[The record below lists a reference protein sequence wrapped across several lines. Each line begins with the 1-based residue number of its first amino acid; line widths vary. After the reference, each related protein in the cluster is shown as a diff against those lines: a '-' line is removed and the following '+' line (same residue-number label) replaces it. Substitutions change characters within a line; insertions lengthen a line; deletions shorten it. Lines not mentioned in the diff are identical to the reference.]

1 MYLVGFK
8 TQGGSWYAF
17 KNRNHLIQGST
28 ALTFSD
34 DYKSLTGGGSY
45 KNLVNVVVGKNSAEE
60 AWGFWPST
68 SKGSTTDQ
76 ETKKALL
83 RFVLMFSEAAR
94 FQLIRV
100 QMSAQHGIRS
110 REANFA
116 RLVLTSPSNGV
127 SFHAPCLSHRPR
139 RNGIPSRKIKRL
151 RTLGSHR

>member
-1 MYLVGFK
+1 M
-8 TQGGSWYAF
+8 
-17 KNRNHLIQGST
+17 
-28 ALTFSD
+28 
-34 DYKSLTGGGSY
+34 
-45 KNLVNVVVGKNSAEE
+45 NVVVGKNSAEE
-60 AWGFWPST
+60 ALGILAKYKQGT
-68 SKGSTTDQ
+68 TTDQ

-127 SFHAPCLSHRPR
+127 TYHAPCLSHRPR
-139 RNGIPSRKIKRL
+139 RNGLPSRKLKLL
-151 RTLGSHR
+151 RILGSQR

>member
-60 AWGFWPST
+60 ALGILA
-68 SKGSTTDQ
+68 KYKQGSTTDQ
-76 ETKKALL
+76 
-83 RFVLMFSEAAR
+83 
-94 FQLIRV
+94 
-100 QMSAQHGIRS
+100 
-110 REANFA
+110 
-116 RLVLTSPSNGV
+116 
-127 SFHAPCLSHRPR
+127 
-139 RNGIPSRKIKRL
+139 
-151 RTLGSHR
+151 